1 MILIDVRH
9 AHHFHPYFDIF
20 LYFSFLFSRIIG
32 LYISFVL
39 VVGRLVR
46 LIFSGTSYTVMFT
59 EFPNVDYIL
68 KLCQDM
74 YTVREGGEMELE
86 EDLMAKLLF
95 LYRSPETL
103 IQFTKYKKRLK
114 NE

>member
-1 MILIDVRH
+1 
-9 AHHFHPYFDIF
+9 
-20 LYFSFLFSRIIG
+20 
-32 LYISFVL
+32 
-39 VVGRLVR
+39 
-46 LIFSGTSYTVMFT
+46 MFT

-68 KLCQDM
+68 KLCQDI

-103 IQFTKYKKRLK
+103 IQFTRYKKPRLK

>member
-1 MILIDVRH
+1 MFR
-9 AHHFHPYFDIF
+9 
-20 LYFSFLFSRIIG
+20 LFSPSTYRIIG

-46 LIFSGTSYTVMFT
+46 LIFQDTSFTVMFT

-68 KLCQDM
+68 KLCQDI

-86 EDLMAKLLF
+86 EDLTAKLLF

-103 IQFTKYKKRLK
+103 IQFTKYKRLK
-114 NE
+114 NEWRDFNTW